1 LLLVTLTG
9 QDLGL
14 FTVEKIL
21 GCDRSETEENR
32 TVLGGNGTWFLTAWR
47 ESVVKFDVQLA
58 VHRDKFL

>member
-1 LLLVTLTG
+1 M
-9 QDLGL
+9 
-14 FTVEKIL
+14 EKIL